1 MLALSEFLS
10 GQIDSAKVHFAQ
22 VEKKY
27 DGIKDDIK
35 IADKSYYYYVH
46 WPLYQFNSANGNT
59 NKALRYIT
67 DAYNHIPEEERKEYL
82 QDDKR
87 LDHLHKY
94 YYIHKIIDE
103 YNQNIR

>member
-27 DGIKDDIK
+27 DDINDDIK
-35 IADKSYYYYVH
+35 IVETLRSYYYYVQ
-46 WPLYQFNSANGNT
+46 WPLYQFHSANGNT

-87 LDHLHKY
+87 L
-94 YYIHKIIDE
+94 
-103 YNQNIR
+103 RTSS